1 MRADRA
7 TDLWQHS
14 PVREYPFYIGGTPC
28 RSGRSLE
35 VINPFNGSVVGQTW
49 LAGENELEAAAHAA
63 VGATGR
69 MRGLAT
75 YERAEILSR
84 ISRLL
89 ADNREDVAR
98 TLAGEVGKPI
108 RDALTETDRA
118 TQTFQ
123 FAAEAARNVTGEVIP
138 LDLAPHAR
146 GRMGIVQRVPIGPV
160 AAISPFNFPLNLSAH
175 KIAPALAAGNPIVL
189 KPATK
194 TPLSALTLGRF
205 AAEAGAPEG
214 AVSVLPMD
222 RKTGD
227 RLVTDPRFK
236 LLTFTGS
243 SEVGWDMKARAGR
256 KKVILELGGNAAVIV
271 DESADLAFAA
281 ARIAAG
287 GFTLAGQSCISVQR
301 VFVHEAIA
309 AGFTGRLVDA
319 VKALKAGDPLDPAT
333 DVGPMIDQ
341 GETERVQSW
350 IEEAVNAGARVLT
363 GGRALGGALYAP
375 TVLEGAPPD
384 AKVCA
389 EEAFA
394 PLVVLTRFADF
405 EDALAQ
411 VNASVFG
418 LQAGVFTASLE
429 HAMLAFDRLEVGG
442 VLVNDVPTWRVD
454 HMPYGGVKDSGL
466 GREGPRYT
474 IEEMTEPRLLVIN
487 RQLS

>member
-1 MRADRA
+1 
-7 TDLWQHS
+7 
-14 PVREYPFYIGGTPC
+14 VREYPYFIGGSPS
-28 RSGRSLE
+28 RAGRTLE
-35 VINPFNGSVVGQTW
+35 VVNPYDGSAIGQTW
-49 LAGENELEAAAHAA
+49 LAGDAEFDAAAAAA

-69 MRGLAT
+69 MRDLAAF
-75 YERAEILSR
+75 ERAEILIR
-84 ISRLL
+84 MSRLL
-89 ADNREDVAR
+89 VEHRDDVAR

-108 RDALTETDRA
+108 RDAFTETDRA
-118 TQTFQ
+118 AMTFQ
-123 FAAEAARNVTGEVIP
+123 VAAEEARRIAGELVP

-146 GRMGIVQRVPIGPV
+146 GRMGIVRRVPIGPV

-175 KIAPALAAGNPIVL
+175 KIAPAIAAGNPIVL

-194 TPLSALTLGRF
+194 TPLSAVTLGRF

-271 DESADLAFAA
+271 DESADLAFAVS
-281 ARIAAG
+281 RIVSG

-301 VFVHEAIA
+301 VFVHQAVA
-309 AGFTGRLVDA
+309 SGFTNRLVDA
-319 VKALKAGDPLDPAT
+319 VNALKPGDPLDPAT
-333 DVGPMIDQ
+333 DVGPMIDE

-350 IEEAVNAGARVLT
+350 VDEAARAGGTVLT
-363 GGRALGGALYAP
+363 GGRRLGGALYAP
-375 TVLEGAPPD
+375 TVLTGVPPD

-394 PLVVLTRFADF
+394 PLVVLTPFDVF
-405 EDALAQ
+405 DDALAQ
-411 VNASVFG
+411 VNASAFG
-418 LQAGVFTASLE
+418 LQAGVFTATLE
-429 HAMLAFDRLEVGG
+429 HALLAFDRLEVGG
-442 VLVNDVPTWRVD
+442 VIVNDVPTWRVD

-487 RQLS
+487 RQRS

>member
-1 MRADRA
+1 M
-7 TDLWQHS
+7 
-14 PVREYPFYIGGTPC
+14 REYPFFIGGKPS
-28 RSGRSLE
+28 RSERSLE
-35 VINPFNGSVVGQTW
+35 VTNPFDGSVVGQTW
-49 LAGENELEAAAHAA
+49 LAGDAEFNAAAEAAVAA
-63 VGATGR
+63 TSR
-69 MRGLAT
+69 MAALAAFERG
-75 YERAEILSR
+75 EILSR

-89 ADNREDVAR
+89 AENRDDVAR
-98 TLAGEVGKPI
+98 TLAGEAGKPI

-118 TQTFQ
+118 TMTFHI
-123 FAAEAARNVTGEVIP
+123 AAEAARNISGEVIP

-146 GRMGIVQRVPIGPV
+146 GRMGIVRRVPIGPI

-175 KIAPALAAGNPIVL
+175 KIAPAIAAGNPIVL

-194 TPLSALTLGRF
+194 TPLSAVTLGRF

-281 ARIAAG
+281 SRIAAG

-301 VFVHEAIA
+301 VFVHEAVA

-319 VKALKAGDPLDPAT
+319 VNALKAGDPLNPT
-333 DVGPMIDQ
+333 TEVGPMIDEK
-341 GETERVQSW
+341 ETERVQSW
-350 IEEAVNAGARVLT
+350 IEEAVNAGAKVLT
-363 GGRALGGALYAP
+363 GGRRLGGALYAP

-394 PLVVLTRFADF
+394 PLVVVTRFADF
-405 EDALAQ
+405 TDALTQ

-418 LQAGVFTASLE
+418 LQAGVFTGLLE
-429 HAMLAFDRLEVGG
+429 HALLAFDRLEVGG
-442 VLVNDVPTWRVD
+442 VIVNDVPTWRVD